1 MIKFNLK
8 RLNILIFTI
17 LVFINPLHSAETNE
31 LLKVNW
37 SFKQLTGKFDRA
49 SLQRGFQV
57 YKEGWNE
64 GLKTQ
69 NKELLENYIN
79 YLENV
84 KNYSDHT
91 CTAYKNDLEQ
101 YFDYLKNTQKNLFD
115 NEDFVD
121 YLFSL
126 ELAKSTI
133 NRKLTSVNNFL
144 LWSSKLD
151 KYKGKTFRKSE
162 NLKTEKKL
170 PNILTSNY
178 INNLIDKLPT
188 STAKDVRNKAII
200 ELLYSSGLRVSELVN
215 LKINDV
221 KNDGSLRVIGKGRK
235 ERILPMTDQAYKI
248 ISLWLKSN
256 RAEFL
261 KDNDNQFI
269 FLGVRGQ
276 QITDREVRRVV
287 KLITGTFPHNIR
299 HSFATHVLDGGADL
313 RVVQEL
319 LGHSDPGTTQIY
331 THISKKKLQ
340 EKYKRTHPRG

>member
-1 MIKFNLK
+1 MKI
-8 RLNILIFTI
+8 
-17 LVFINPLHSAETNE
+17 
-31 LLKVNW
+31 
-37 SFKQLTGKFDRA
+37 
-49 SLQRGFQV
+49 
-57 YKEGWNE
+57 
-64 GLKTQ
+64 Q
-69 NKELLENYIN
+69 NKELLDNYIN
-79 YLENV
+79 YLQNV
-84 KNYSDHT
+84 KNYSNHT

-101 YFDYLKNTQKNLFD
+101 YFEYLKNQEKNLFD
-115 NEDFVD
+115 NKDFVD
-121 YLFSL
+121 YLFGL

-144 LWSSKLD
+144 LWTSKLD
-151 KYKGKTFRKSE
+151 KYKGKTFTKSE

-170 PNILTSNY
+170 PDILTSNY
-178 INNLIDKLPT
+178 INNLIDNLPI
-188 STAKDVRNKAII
+188 SSAKEVRNKAII

-215 LKINDV
+215 LKVNDV
-221 KNDGSLRVIGKGRK
+221 KNDRSLRVIGKGRK

-248 ISLWLKSN
+248 ISLWSKSN

-261 KDNDNQFI
+261 KNNENQFL
-269 FLGVRGQ
+269 FLGVRGK

-299 HSFATHVLDGGADL
+299 HTFATHVLDGGADL

-331 THISKKKLQ
+331 THISRKKLQ

>member
-1 MIKFNLK
+1 M
-8 RLNILIFTI
+8 
-17 LVFINPLHSAETNE
+17 
-31 LLKVNW
+31 
-37 SFKQLTGKFDRA
+37 
-49 SLQRGFQV
+49 
-57 YKEGWNE
+57 
-64 GLKTQ
+64 KTQ

-91 CTAYKNDLEQ
+91 TTAYKNDLEQ
-101 YFDYLKNTQKNLFD
+101 YFDYLKNTNKNLFE

-269 FLGVRGQ
+269 FLGVRGK

-287 KLITGTFPHNIR
+287 NLITGTFPHNIR
-299 HSFATHVLDGGADL
+299 HTFATHVLDGGADL

>member
-1 MIKFNLK
+1 LK
-8 RLNILIFTI
+8 I
-17 LVFINPLHSAETNE
+17 
-31 LLKVNW
+31 
-37 SFKQLTGKFDRA
+37 
-49 SLQRGFQV
+49 
-57 YKEGWNE
+57 
-64 GLKTQ
+64 Q

-91 CTAYKNDLEQ
+91 TTAYKNDLEQ

-235 ERILPMTDQAYKI
+235 ERLLPMTDQAYKI

-269 FLGVRGQ
+269 FLGVRGK

-287 KLITGTFPHNIR
+287 NLITGTFPHNIR
-299 HSFATHVLDGGADL
+299 HTFATHVLDGGADL

-340 EKYKRTHPRG
+340 EKYKRTHPRGWIKPLFDYHLV

>member
-1 MIKFNLK
+1 M
-8 RLNILIFTI
+8 
-17 LVFINPLHSAETNE
+17 
-31 LLKVNW
+31 
-37 SFKQLTGKFDRA
+37 
-49 SLQRGFQV
+49 
-57 YKEGWNE
+57 
-64 GLKTQ
+64 KTQ
-69 NKELLENYIN
+69 NKELLEDYIN
-79 YLENV
+79 YLHNV

-91 CTAYKNDLEQ
+91 CTAYKNDLIQ
-101 YFDYLKNTQKNLFD
+101 YFDYLKNTKKDLFD

-126 ELAKSTI
+126 ELAKSSI

-151 KYKGKTFRKSE
+151 KYKNKTFRKSE

-269 FLGVRGQ
+269 FLGVRGK

-287 KLITGTFPHNIR
+287 NLITGTFPHNIR
-299 HSFATHVLDGGADL
+299 HTFATHVLDGGADL

>member
-1 MIKFNLK
+1 M
-8 RLNILIFTI
+8 
-17 LVFINPLHSAETNE
+17 
-31 LLKVNW
+31 
-37 SFKQLTGKFDRA
+37 
-49 SLQRGFQV
+49 
-57 YKEGWNE
+57 
-64 GLKTQ
+64 KTQ

-91 CTAYKNDLEQ
+91 TTAYKNDLEQ

-261 KDNDNQFI
+261 KDNDNQFV
-269 FLGVRGQ
+269 FLGVRGK

-287 KLITGTFPHNIR
+287 NLITGTFPHNIR
-299 HSFATHVLDGGADL
+299 HTFATHVLDGGADL

>member
-1 MIKFNLK
+1 MKI
-8 RLNILIFTI
+8 
-17 LVFINPLHSAETNE
+17 
-31 LLKVNW
+31 
-37 SFKQLTGKFDRA
+37 
-49 SLQRGFQV
+49 
-57 YKEGWNE
+57 
-64 GLKTQ
+64 Q
-69 NKELLENYIN
+69 NRELLENYIN

-91 CTAYKNDLEQ
+91 CTAYKNDLVQ
-101 YFDYLKNTQKNLFD
+101 YFDYLKNTNKNLFE

-248 ISLWLKSN
+248 ISLWLNSN

-287 KLITGTFPHNIR
+287 NLITGTFPHNIR
-299 HSFATHVLDGGADL
+299 HTFATHVLDGGADL

-340 EKYKRTHPRG
+340 EKYKRTFQSIKFIEIYNSFNNRFEVS

>member
-1 MIKFNLK
+1 M
-8 RLNILIFTI
+8 
-17 LVFINPLHSAETNE
+17 
-31 LLKVNW
+31 
-37 SFKQLTGKFDRA
+37 
-49 SLQRGFQV
+49 
-57 YKEGWNE
+57 
-64 GLKTQ
+64 KTQ

-91 CTAYKNDLEQ
+91 TTAYKNDLEQ

-133 NRKLTSVNNFL
+133 NRKLTSVNNFI

-269 FLGVRGQ
+269 FLGVRGK

-287 KLITGTFPHNIR
+287 NLITGTFPHNIR
-299 HSFATHVLDGGADL
+299 HTFATHVLDGGADL

>member
-1 MIKFNLK
+1 M
-8 RLNILIFTI
+8 
-17 LVFINPLHSAETNE
+17 
-31 LLKVNW
+31 
-37 SFKQLTGKFDRA
+37 
-49 SLQRGFQV
+49 
-57 YKEGWNE
+57 
-64 GLKTQ
+64 KTQ

-235 ERILPMTDQAYKI
+235 ERLLPMTDQAYNI

-269 FLGVRGQ
+269 FLGVRGK

-287 KLITGTFPHNIR
+287 NLITGTFPHNIR
-299 HSFATHVLDGGADL
+299 HTFATHVLDGGADL

>member
-1 MIKFNLK
+1 M
-8 RLNILIFTI
+8 
-17 LVFINPLHSAETNE
+17 
-31 LLKVNW
+31 
-37 SFKQLTGKFDRA
+37 
-49 SLQRGFQV
+49 
-57 YKEGWNE
+57 
-64 GLKTQ
+64 KTQ
-69 NKELLENYIN
+69 NKELLDNYIN

-91 CTAYKNDLEQ
+91 TTAYKNDLEQ

-221 KNDGSLRVIGKGRK
+221 KNDGSLRVVGKGRK

-269 FLGVRGQ
+269 FLGVRGK

>member
-1 MIKFNLK
+1 MKI
-8 RLNILIFTI
+8 
-17 LVFINPLHSAETNE
+17 
-31 LLKVNW
+31 
-37 SFKQLTGKFDRA
+37 
-49 SLQRGFQV
+49 
-57 YKEGWNE
+57 
-64 GLKTQ
+64 Q

-91 CTAYKNDLEQ
+91 TTAYKNDLEQ
-101 YFDYLKNTQKNLFD
+101 YFDYLKNTKKNLFE

-269 FLGVRGQ
+269 FLGVRGK

-287 KLITGTFPHNIR
+287 NLITGTFPHNIR
-299 HSFATHVLDGGADL
+299 HTFATHVLDGGADL

>member
-1 MIKFNLK
+1 M
-8 RLNILIFTI
+8 
-17 LVFINPLHSAETNE
+17 
-31 LLKVNW
+31 
-37 SFKQLTGKFDRA
+37 
-49 SLQRGFQV
+49 
-57 YKEGWNE
+57 
-64 GLKTQ
+64 KTQ

-91 CTAYKNDLEQ
+91 TTAYKNDLEQ

-151 KYKGKTFRKSE
+151 IYKGKTFRKSE

-235 ERILPMTDQAYKI
+235 ERLLPMTDQAYKI

-269 FLGVRGQ
+269 FLGVRGK

-287 KLITGTFPHNIR
+287 NLITGTFPHNIR
-299 HSFATHVLDGGADL
+299 HTFATHVLDGGADL

>member
-1 MIKFNLK
+1 M
-8 RLNILIFTI
+8 
-17 LVFINPLHSAETNE
+17 
-31 LLKVNW
+31 
-37 SFKQLTGKFDRA
+37 
-49 SLQRGFQV
+49 
-57 YKEGWNE
+57 
-64 GLKTQ
+64 KTQ
-69 NKELLENYIN
+69 NKELLENYIS

-84 KNYSDHT
+84 KNYSNHT

-248 ISLWLKSN
+248 MSLWLKSN
-256 RAEFL
+256 RPEFL
-261 KDNDNQFI
+261 KNYDNQFI

-299 HSFATHVLDGGADL
+299 HTFATHVLDGGADL

-331 THISKKKLQ
+331 THISVS
-340 EKYKRTHPRG
+340 YTHLRAHET

>member
-1 MIKFNLK
+1 MKI
-8 RLNILIFTI
+8 
-17 LVFINPLHSAETNE
+17 
-31 LLKVNW
+31 
-37 SFKQLTGKFDRA
+37 
-49 SLQRGFQV
+49 
-57 YKEGWNE
+57 
-64 GLKTQ
+64 Q

-91 CTAYKNDLEQ
+91 TTAYKNDLEQ

-235 ERILPMTDQAYKI
+235 ERLLPMTDQAYKI

-269 FLGVRGQ
+269 FLGVRGK

-287 KLITGTFPHNIR
+287 NLITGTFPHNIR
-299 HSFATHVLDGGADL
+299 HTFATHVLDGGADL

>member
-1 MIKFNLK
+1 MCI
-8 RLNILIFTI
+8 R
-17 LVFINPLHSAETNE
+17 
-31 LLKVNW
+31 
-37 SFKQLTGKFDRA
+37 DR
-49 SLQRGFQV
+49 
-57 YKEGWNE
+57 
-64 GLKTQ
+64 
-69 NKELLENYIN
+69 
-79 YLENV
+79 
-84 KNYSDHT
+84 
-91 CTAYKNDLEQ
+91 
-101 YFDYLKNTQKNLFD
+101 KNTKKNLFD

-261 KDNDNQFI
+261 KDNDNQFL

-276 QITDREVRRVV
+276 QITDREVRRIVN
-287 KLITGTFPHNIR
+287 LITGTFPHNIR
-299 HSFATHVLDGGADL
+299 HTFATHVLDGGADL

>member
-1 MIKFNLK
+1 M
-8 RLNILIFTI
+8 
-17 LVFINPLHSAETNE
+17 
-31 LLKVNW
+31 
-37 SFKQLTGKFDRA
+37 
-49 SLQRGFQV
+49 
-57 YKEGWNE
+57 
-64 GLKTQ
+64 KTQ

-91 CTAYKNDLEQ
+91 TTAYKNDLEQ

-221 KNDGSLRVIGKGRK
+221 KNDGSLRDIGKGRK

-269 FLGVRGQ
+269 FLGVRGK

-287 KLITGTFPHNIR
+287 NLITGTFPHNIR
-299 HSFATHVLDGGADL
+299 HTFATHVLDGGADL

>member
-1 MIKFNLK
+1 M
-8 RLNILIFTI
+8 
-17 LVFINPLHSAETNE
+17 
-31 LLKVNW
+31 
-37 SFKQLTGKFDRA
+37 
-49 SLQRGFQV
+49 
-57 YKEGWNE
+57 
-64 GLKTQ
+64 KTQ

-91 CTAYKNDLEQ
+91 TTAYKNDLEQ

-151 KYKGKTFRKSE
+151 KYKGNTFRKSE

-221 KNDGSLRVIGKGRK
+221 KNDGSLRVIGKGKK

-248 ISLWLKSN
+248 MTLWLKNN
-256 RAEFL
+256 RREFL
-261 KDNDNQFI
+261 KKNDNQFI

-299 HSFATHVLDGGADL
+299 HTFATHVLDGGADL

>member
-1 MIKFNLK
+1 M
-8 RLNILIFTI
+8 
-17 LVFINPLHSAETNE
+17 
-31 LLKVNW
+31 
-37 SFKQLTGKFDRA
+37 
-49 SLQRGFQV
+49 
-57 YKEGWNE
+57 
-64 GLKTQ
+64 KTQ

-91 CTAYKNDLEQ
+91 TTAYKNDLEQ

-235 ERILPMTDQAYKI
+235 ERLLPMTDQAYKI

-269 FLGVRGQ
+269 FLGVRGK

-287 KLITGTFPHNIR
+287 NSITGTFPHNIR
-299 HSFATHVLDGGADL
+299 HTFATHVLDGGADL

>member
-1 MIKFNLK
+1 
-8 RLNILIFTI
+8 
-17 LVFINPLHSAETNE
+17 
-31 LLKVNW
+31 
-37 SFKQLTGKFDRA
+37 
-49 SLQRGFQV
+49 
-57 YKEGWNE
+57 
-64 GLKTQ
+64 LKTQ

-91 CTAYKNDLEQ
+91 TTAYKNDLEQ

-235 ERILPMTDQAYKI
+235 ERLLPMTDQAYKI

-269 FLGVRGQ
+269 FLGVRGK

-287 KLITGTFPHNIR
+287 NLITGTFPHNIR
-299 HSFATHVLDGGADL
+299 HTFATHVLDGGADL

-340 EKYKRTHPRG
+340 EKYKRTHPRGWIKPLFDYHLV

>member
-1 MIKFNLK
+1 M
-8 RLNILIFTI
+8 
-17 LVFINPLHSAETNE
+17 
-31 LLKVNW
+31 
-37 SFKQLTGKFDRA
+37 
-49 SLQRGFQV
+49 
-57 YKEGWNE
+57 
-64 GLKTQ
+64 KTQ

-91 CTAYKNDLEQ
+91 TTAYKNDLEQ

-221 KNDGSLRVIGKGRK
+221 KNDGSLRVIGKGKK

-248 ISLWLKSN
+248 MTLWLKNN
-256 RAEFL
+256 RREFL
-261 KDNDNQFI
+261 KKNDNQFI

-299 HSFATHVLDGGADL
+299 HTFATHVLDGGADL

>member
-1 MIKFNLK
+1 M
-8 RLNILIFTI
+8 
-17 LVFINPLHSAETNE
+17 
-31 LLKVNW
+31 
-37 SFKQLTGKFDRA
+37 
-49 SLQRGFQV
+49 
-57 YKEGWNE
+57 
-64 GLKTQ
+64 KTQ

-91 CTAYKNDLEQ
+91 PTAYKNDLEQ

-235 ERILPMTDQAYKI
+235 ERLLPMTDQAYKT

-269 FLGVRGQ
+269 FLGVRGK

-287 KLITGTFPHNIR
+287 NLITGTFPHNIR
-299 HSFATHVLDGGADL
+299 HTFATHVLDGGADL

>member
-1 MIKFNLK
+1 MKI
-8 RLNILIFTI
+8 
-17 LVFINPLHSAETNE
+17 
-31 LLKVNW
+31 
-37 SFKQLTGKFDRA
+37 
-49 SLQRGFQV
+49 
-57 YKEGWNE
+57 
-64 GLKTQ
+64 Q
-69 NKELLENYIN
+69 NRELLENYIN

-101 YFDYLKNTQKNLFD
+101 YLDYLKNTKKNLFD

-269 FLGVRGQ
+269 FLGVRGK

-287 KLITGTFPHNIR
+287 NLITGTFPHNIR
-299 HSFATHVLDGGADL
+299 HTFATHVLDGGADL

>member
-1 MIKFNLK
+1 
-8 RLNILIFTI
+8 
-17 LVFINPLHSAETNE
+17 
-31 LLKVNW
+31 
-37 SFKQLTGKFDRA
+37 
-49 SLQRGFQV
+49 
-57 YKEGWNE
+57 
-64 GLKTQ
+64 LKTQ

-91 CTAYKNDLEQ
+91 TTAYKNDLEQ

-235 ERILPMTDQAYKI
+235 ERLLPMTDQAYKI

-269 FLGVRGQ
+269 FLGVRGK

-287 KLITGTFPHNIR
+287 NLITGTFPHNIR
-299 HSFATHVLDGGADL
+299 HTFATHVLDGGADL

-340 EKYKRTHPRG
+340 EKYKRTHPRGWIKPLFGYHLV

>member
-1 MIKFNLK
+1 
-8 RLNILIFTI
+8 
-17 LVFINPLHSAETNE
+17 
-31 LLKVNW
+31 
-37 SFKQLTGKFDRA
+37 
-49 SLQRGFQV
+49 
-57 YKEGWNE
+57 
-64 GLKTQ
+64 LKTQ

-91 CTAYKNDLEQ
+91 TTAYKNDLEQ

-200 ELLYSSGLRVSELVN
+200 ELLYSSGLRVSELIN

-235 ERILPMTDQAYKI
+235 ERLLPMTDQAYKI

-269 FLGVRGQ
+269 FLGVRGK

-287 KLITGTFPHNIR
+287 NLITGTFPHNIR
-299 HSFATHVLDGGADL
+299 HTFATHVLDGGADL

>member
-1 MIKFNLK
+1 MKI
-8 RLNILIFTI
+8 
-17 LVFINPLHSAETNE
+17 
-31 LLKVNW
+31 
-37 SFKQLTGKFDRA
+37 
-49 SLQRGFQV
+49 
-57 YKEGWNE
+57 
-64 GLKTQ
+64 Q
-69 NKELLENYIN
+69 NRELLENYIN

-91 CTAYKNDLEQ
+91 TTAYKNDLEQ
-101 YFDYLKNTQKNLFD
+101 YFDYLKNTKKNLFD

-256 RAEFL
+256 RTEFL

-269 FLGVRGQ
+269 FLGVRGK

-287 KLITGTFPHNIR
+287 NLITGTFPHNIR
-299 HSFATHVLDGGADL
+299 HTFATHVLDGGADL